1 LRWLT
6 VEQQFNPALAIAS
19 AVSSKLKKQKMRQI
33 LTLLTFFICL
43 TAFSQTQT
51 ELNQNARDAYKK
63 ADKELNSIYQKI
75 LTEKKSDTVFIQ
87 NLISSQR
94 IWLKYRDAEL
104 KVKYPEKEPGYY
116 GSSLP
121 MCTSIFLEKL
131 TGERITTLKTYL
143 EIPKEGNLCN

>member
-1 LRWLT
+1 
-6 VEQQFNPALAIAS
+6 
-19 AVSSKLKKQKMRQI
+19 MRQI
-33 LTLLTFFICL
+33 LTLLIFFICL

-104 KVKYPEKEPGYY
+104 KVKYPEREPGYY
-116 GSSLP
+116 GSSLS

-131 TGERITTLKTYL
+131 TEERITTLKTYL
-143 EIPKEGNLCN
+143 EMSKEGDVCN